1 MMLFYLAVREK
12 LNDLRKKSHQRIYK
26 WGAENGLARVT
37 FHSRLALLFR
47 IETTASFDQEKIWA
61 YQIIELV
68 RLSFRESIKL

>member
-1 MMLFYLAVREK
+1 MLLFYLAVREK
-12 LNDLRKKSHQRIYK
+12 LNDLRKKKSSEK

-47 IETTASFDQEKIWA
+47 IETTASFGQEKIWA